1 VVETTLEEE
10 MMLAMEE
17 ITNMEREFK
26 TLLETTTYLLENQEE
41 LQQKY
46 DQENME
52 LEEAKRNAT
61 TYMLKYE
68 QLIVSGHPNEKFMS
82 LYVPGSRVG

>member
-41 LQQKY
+41 LQ
-46 DQENME
+46 
-52 LEEAKRNAT
+52 
-61 TYMLKYE
+61 
-68 QLIVSGHPNEKFMS
+68 
-82 LYVPGSRVG
+82 

>member
-1 VVETTLEEE
+1 
-10 MMLAMEE
+10 MLSMEE

-26 TLLETTTYLLENQEE
+26 TLLETTTYLLENHEE

-46 DQENME
+46 DQETME

-68 QLIVSGHPNEKFMS
+68 QLIVSACHPNHIMIIS
-82 LYVPGSRVG
+82 